1 MDKMNN
7 CGELELNNS
16 NELRGK
22 RIVISLE
29 EYYRLLNDSSM
40 LTAVKNL
47 LNEMSLEEAIGNF
60 RERNRD
66 EALARYEEQSNRKLK
81 ERMRNGQN

>member
-29 EYYRLLNDSSM
+29 EYYRLLNDNSL

-47 LNEMSLEEAIGNF
+47 LNEANLEEAIGNF

-66 EALARYEEQSNRKLK
+66 EALTRYEEQSNRKLK
-81 ERMRNGQN
+81 ERMRDGQN

>member
-29 EYYRLLNDSSM
+29 EYYRLLNDNSI
-40 LTAVKNL
+40 LTSEYSGVADPYTPG
-47 LNEMSLEEAIGNF
+47 LNPTPLRIYSTT
-60 RERNRD
+60 
-66 EALARYEEQSNRKLK
+66 
-81 ERMRNGQN
+81 

>member
-29 EYYRLLNDSSM
+29 EYYRLLNDSSI

-66 EALARYEEQSNRKLK
+66 EALTRYEEQSNRKLK